1 MSTNIR
7 INKLDYSINK
17 ASISEKYD
25 FFSLETSEKYIK
37 HGSYIL
43 DAAALCNDIKAV
55 KFESG
60 KKVFI
65 MMNKK
70 GSSNKGKI
78 KDLFKEIDDG
88 KLYSFSQEN
97 PRDINDSILIQLLLN
112 ALGSYESEILKFNN
126 LTGHL
131 YCFHPNWIKRSK
143 EKNESVILKVPSL
156 ELLVTKD
163 LYLNLFVRTFT
174 SSRLKNRITF
184 KKKKYED
191 YPKYVFAANYTL
203 RRKLKEDNEDCFIL
217 RQVDGVKSEITFL
230 DIRNAEKFEESKM
243 GVLNN
248 VIKTFNEKYAGI
260 CNIQFAEKTV
270 EHRLDYSKAIQR
282 ENIKRIKSILSEKS
296 IRIVDLISDE
306 YSELFCKEIKNLIKM
321 KYDIDA
327 TIGKKVVKDDLNILL
342 IHNKEYYEGA
352 NDPHD
357 KVFDGVAVQH
367 ITFEDFAESSEF
379 AISTVVH
386 EIIIKKDLED
396 KKISLFD
403 WDKLNLSGVISFGI
417 ESEIDDVKR
426 YYFMNVKPDGT
437 FSITEQEFTLFEMNE
452 YTELVDLF
460 ETAKEN
466 GEVIKGVIRFENGSI
481 ATIKDTGL
489 FTIPEIESIGEL
501 LSEGDNKLRGKER
514 REELL
519 SSCLD
524 IKSYSENN
532 ADYYFVGTIG
542 EGMRPNIQKGS
553 VIRKIEG
560 DTGTIG
566 LDKILPLMNVPFV
579 INGQLTAIPFPFK
592 YLREYGCPQNN

>member
-17 ASISEKYD
+17 VSISEKYD
-25 FFSLETSEKYIK
+25 FFALETCEKYIK

-43 DAAALCNDIKAV
+43 DASALCNDVKAV

-60 KKVFI
+60 RKVFI
-65 MMNKK
+65 MMNKD
-70 GSSNKGKI
+70 SSNKGKI
-78 KDLFKEIDDG
+78 KELFKEIDDG
-88 KLYSFSQEN
+88 MLYSISQEK
-97 PRDINDSILIQLLLN
+97 PSDINDSILIQLLLN

-131 YCFHPNWIKRSK
+131 YCFHPNWIKRGK

-163 LYLNLFVRTFT
+163 LCLNLLVRTFT
-174 SSRLKNRITF
+174 SSRLKNKITF

-230 DIRNAEKFEESKM
+230 DIRSTEKFEQSKM
-243 GVLNN
+243 GVLND
-248 VIKTFNEKYAGI
+248 VIKTFNEKYSGL
-260 CNIQFAEKTV
+260 CNIGFALKMV

-282 ENIKRIKSILSEKS
+282 ENTKRIKSILSEKN
-296 IRIVDLISDE
+296 IHIVDMISDE
-306 YSELFCKEIKNLIKM
+306 YSELFCEDIKNLIKE
-321 KYDIDA
+321 KYDIEA
-327 TIGKKVVKDDLNILL
+327 TIGKKVIKDDLNILL
-342 IHNKEYYEGA
+342 IHNKEYYEGT
-352 NDPHD
+352 NDLHD
-357 KVFDGVAVQH
+357 KVYDGVAVQH
-367 ITFEDFAESSEF
+367 ITFEDFADSSEF

-386 EIIIKKDLED
+386 EIIINKDLED

-417 ESEIDDVKR
+417 ESEIDDFKR

-592 YLREYGCPQNN
+592 YLREYICS